1 MQLLWRS
8 QISAKEK
15 IWLIILFSGALFIMV
30 AGILRCVLILTAGA
44 KSAQQAGS
52 WAVRETFVAVV
63 VSNMPI
69 IYSLLRGIFNS
80 ISEYTITISKRSTVS
95 SSRHVRLGDL
105 SGSRERHFRSDR
117 SRDAFPVTSSSFE
130 HIIQEEDME
139 SKPHGHRDLEPG
151 DSAVHSGPSPKNT
164 LEGEGPNAECG
175 SPHIRVATRTTVCSE
190 AAPPALHKGTS
201 SADGLYQCSVSADRE
216 NPTLR
221 K

>member
-1 MQLLWRS
+1 M
-8 QISAKEK
+8 
-15 IWLIILFSGALFIMV
+15 M

-69 IYSLLRGIFNS
+69 IYSLLRGVFKS
-80 ISEYTITISKRSTVS
+80 ISEYTITISKRSTMN
-95 SSRHVRLGDL
+95 SSRHVRLGDM

-139 SKPHGHRDLEPG
+139 SKPHGHRDLESG
-151 DSAVHSGPSPKNT
+151 GSAAQSGPLPKKAS
-164 LEGEGPNAECG
+164 EGEDLKAECR

-201 SADGLYQCSVSADRE
+201 SADGLYQCSVSADR
-216 NPTLR
+216 NAPPPR
-221 K
+221 R